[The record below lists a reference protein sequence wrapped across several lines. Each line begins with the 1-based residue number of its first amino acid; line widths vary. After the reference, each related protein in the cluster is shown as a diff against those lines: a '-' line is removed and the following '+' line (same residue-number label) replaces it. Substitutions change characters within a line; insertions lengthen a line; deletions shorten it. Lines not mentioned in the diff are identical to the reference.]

1 MANTYLSPDEVEEL
15 FCEQIPFSFLTEIVD
30 RTFAIY
36 AETPRESLRDYTDN
50 TARDLIPHIRH
61 ARMEDALLFVSKQHR
76 QLRAKHVSNS
86 TGTNYHVEVH
96 GGMFI
101 LTESTLPQRNRPL
114 RPAQYRKALAIQ
126 YSLLHSTDIDHKMPH
141 ELIYGVLIHGGSP
154 LSTHPS
160 FIDIV
165 FPYEDG
171 RSSSSY
177 RIDLIR
183 RVSRARSTGLDAVAP
198 EPRIRRTDTEQQG
211 GSSGA

>member
-1 MANTYLSPDEVEEL
+1 MPNTYLSPNEVEAL

-36 AETPRESLRDYTDN
+36 AETPREALRDYTDN
-50 TARDLIPHIRH
+50 TAHDFIPHIRH

-76 QLRAKHVSNS
+76 QLKARHVPNR
-86 TGTNYHVEVH
+86 TRTNYHVEVR

-101 LTESTLPQRNRPL
+101 LTESMLPQRNRRL
-114 RPAQYRKALAIQ
+114 RPAQYRKALAVQ
-126 YSLLHSTDIDHKMPH
+126 YSLFHSPDIDQDTTD

-154 LSTHPS
+154 LSMHPS

-171 RSSSSY
+171 RSSPSY
-177 RIDLIR
+177 RMDLIR
-183 RVSRARSTGLDAVAP
+183 RVRAAGSTDLDAVAP
-198 EPRIRRTDTEQQG
+198 EPRIRRTDTKRQG
-211 GSSGA
+211 GTSGA